1 MAEEGQHVNKTD
13 SAVRITHIPTG
24 IVAQCQNQRSQHKNK
39 NQAMK
44 ILKSRLYQL
53 EIEKEKEKIKIWK
66 IKKWILGGVAKFDLI
81 FLSLPDGKGPSY

>member
-1 MAEEGQHVNKTD
+1 M
-13 SAVRITHIPTG
+13 G

-53 EIEKEKEKIKIWK
+53 EIEKEKKKIKIWK
-66 IKKWILGGVAKFDLI
+66 IKKWILVGVAKFDLI
-81 FLSLPDGKGPSY
+81 FFILTRW